1 MCETYKNLGKTF
13 LIIPVAIYQFLPLV
27 SGERTDASV
36 TQLLIGAVFG
46 QISDGDYSNLIL
58 IVGKLVYLF
67 MFHLLFGTY
76 ISGHFTNMPAY
87 YFARIS
93 HRCVWFGKQCLFLF
107 FYALWYAL
115 LFLGGSFWGCCMTS
129 SEKPDQETWH
139 CFFILLAVCV
149 SLLMLTTLVV
159 NLGIIF
165 GKTGVGFLGCWVG
178 IIILEIIAKGS
189 LRNPWI
195 SFINPM
201 SYSGVLVLKSVEVQA
216 KILYLYSLTVV
227 VAVGG
232 TVLLKNYDISLREVE

>member
-1 MCETYKNLGKTF
+1 MYETYKNLGKTF
-13 LIIPVAIYQFLPLV
+13 LIIPVAIYPFLPLV

-67 MFHLLFGTY
+67 LFHLLFGTY
-76 ISGHFTNMPAY
+76 ISRHFTYMPAY

-93 HRCVWFGKQCLFLF
+93 HRCVWFGKQCISLF
-107 FYALWYAL
+107 FYVVWYAL
-115 LFLGGSFWGCCMTS
+115 LFLGGSFGGCCMTS
-129 SEKPDQETWH
+129 SERPDQETWH

-165 GKTGVGFLGCWVG
+165 WRTGVGFLACWIG
-178 IIILEIIAKGS
+178 IFVLEIIAKGT
-189 LRNPWI
+189 LHNRWL
-195 SFINPM
+195 SFVNPM
-201 SYSGVLVLKSVEVQA
+201 SYSRVLVLKSVEVQA

-232 TVLLKNYDISLREVE
+232 ALLLKNYDISLREVE